1 MLGLGNQNTLT
12 EQDWHALTS
21 KVELPDAISQH
32 LRLHGHD
39 GAMMGCQRRY
49 ARLPVHKMAILIDGA
64 DQHACV
70 SKDVS
75 RVGMGFYSPVNF
87 LPKKTMR
94 LWLPSGQVVS
104 LRVTRCR
111 RQAEHCYEI
120 GATYFSEADR
130 SGHCLRK
137 HD

>member
-1 MLGLGNQNTLT
+1 MLGLSNESTLT
-12 EQDWHALTS
+12 EQDWHALSS
-21 KVELPDAISQH
+21 KVDLPDSISQH
-32 LRLHGHD
+32 LRLQGHD

-75 RVGMGFYSPVNF
+75 RIGMGFYSPVDF

-94 LWLPSGQVVS
+94 LWLPSGQIVS
-104 LRVTRCR
+104 LRVMRCR
-111 RQAEHCYEI
+111 RHAKNCYEI
-120 GATYFSEADR
+120 GAVFFSEADR
-130 SGHCLRK
+130 SGHGLRK
-137 HD
+137 GH